1 MLPLPPQSLGRAEG
15 SPERWG
21 WPGSLLGPGMSGAGA
36 SAKGVRVE
44 QESVRRG
51 RRKGPGGQ
59 SPQKEPCV
67 QVRGACGWGAASG
80 SVGSLGPVS
89 LSPADRSISISQ
101 DSWASLENN
110 WLPSPPGRGAP
121 GRVGFL
127 GAGWSPV
134 PKRAVCPP
142 LGAVSDGPGGEFLG
156 LFLMGVADPGVD

>member
-1 MLPLPPQSLGRAEG
+1 MAGEPAGAWNEWSGCFSQGGEGGTGVGEKGQEEGTWRTEPAEG
-15 SPERWG
+15 AVC
-21 WPGSLLGPGMSGAGA
+21 AGA
-36 SAKGVRVE
+36 RSLR
-44 QESVRRG
+44 
-51 RRKGPGGQ
+51 
-59 SPQKEPCV
+59 
-67 QVRGACGWGAASG
+67 AASG

-110 WLPSPPGRGAP
+110 WLPSPPGLGAP